1 MNRAQIHQKNQI
13 ILPVINVGD
22 NVGSIVGL
30 NVGAYVISVGEFV
43 GDIVGSSVIYV
54 GDTVGDYVQ
63 KRSELGRVRVVGKFR
78 VHESHTIERFADCTH
93 LCRFLRD

>member
-63 KRSELGRVRVVGKFR
+63 KRKRVGTSKGRWKIQG
-78 VHESHTIERFADCTH
+78 T
-93 LCRFLRD
+93 